1 VPLLVGLGTVVGG
14 VGKLVYDD
22 YQAEQKQKLERQ
34 MVESAFAAW
43 QQWQQKQS
51 ATKREPYAAASR
63 RPALGAL
70 LSLARCEQEALASV
84 LGDESRRQRAL
95 V

>member
-51 ATKREPYAAASR
+51 ATKREP
-63 RPALGAL
+63 
-70 LSLARCEQEALASV
+70 
-84 LGDESRRQRAL
+84 
-95 V
+95 